1 MARVDLPASKVRAR
15 RHRRWGVFSAL
26 IIICLLA
33 LFGGLVWLSH
43 ASFLRITAVQVSGTQ
58 TLSDTEVQ
66 ATVQNQLAGSY
77 WHLFAK
83 NNIFL
88 YPKATITNTLVT
100 SMPVIA
106 SAEVRTVDFHTIG
119 VFLIERQPKAL
130 WCPDTDKIVQT
141 GSAATSTLA
150 DTATSTPP
158 EKDTSGCLLLDQ
170 NGVAYAPAGFAAG
183 GGAYKRYYGAITG
196 SALPEQYL
204 APGAFSSLSA
214 LVDALAQNQS
224 QDAITSVEV
233 DSNNDVHVGFVSG
246 FMLLFPLSADGGDVY
261 NRFMLA
267 LQSDVFAGHTI
278 ADFQY
283 LDLRFGD
290 KLYYKLKATSQ

>member
-1 MARVDLPASKVRAR
+1 
-15 RHRRWGVFSAL
+15 
-26 IIICLLA
+26 
-33 LFGGLVWLSH
+33 
-43 ASFLRITAVQVSGTQ
+43 
-58 TLSDTEVQ
+58 
-66 ATVQNQLAGSY
+66 
-77 WHLFAK
+77 LFAK

-88 YPKATITNTLVT
+88 YPKASITQSLVT

-119 VFLIERQPKAL
+119 VSIIERQPKAI
-130 WCPDTDKIVQT
+130 WCPDTDKIIQT
-141 GSAATSTLA
+141 SNTTATTSIEF
-150 DTATSTPP
+150 DTATTTPV
-158 EKDTSGCLLLDQ
+158 ELDTSGCLLLDQ

-183 GGAYKRYYGAITG
+183 SNAYKLYYGAIAG

-214 LVDALAQNQS
+214 LVDAIAQNQS
-224 QDAITSVEV
+224 QDAITSIEV
-233 DSNNDVHVGFVSG
+233 DANNDVHVGFASG

-278 ADFQY
+278 ADFEY
-283 LDLRFGD
+283 LDLRFGN
-290 KLYYKLKATSQ
+290 KLYYKLK